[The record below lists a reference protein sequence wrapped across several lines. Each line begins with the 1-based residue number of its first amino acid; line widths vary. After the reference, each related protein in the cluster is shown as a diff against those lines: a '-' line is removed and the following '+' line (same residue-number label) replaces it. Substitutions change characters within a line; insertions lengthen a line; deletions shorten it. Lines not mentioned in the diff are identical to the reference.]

1 MSGPAGWR
9 EKLAWTAEPTPA
21 LALDEAKTALLII
34 DMQKCSTPDSDRGRH
49 MRNHAP
55 EIADAFFAYVR
66 DVVVPNQ
73 VRLLEFW
80 RKHGLRVV
88 YTTTGSFLANG
99 TDMSPRRQRR
109 DAARL
114 AAMGMTEHMHPH
126 AADYQIMNAVRPEP
140 GEIVIPK
147 NSAGAFNSSPID
159 QILRNM
165 GITGL
170 VIGGLITEACVEST
184 AREAADRGYDCI
196 LLDDGCAS
204 DLSRDI
210 HEATLFNFA
219 RTFGEVRSTQDV
231 LDHFEAKLSP
241 QPVSRLAAR
250 SSWQAS
256 RPL

>member
-1 MSGPAGWR
+1 MSGSAGWR
-9 EKLAWTAEPTPA
+9 EKLAWTAEPPPA
-21 LALDEAKTALLII
+21 LALDESKTALLII
-34 DMQKCSTPDSDRGRH
+34 DMQKCSAPDSDRGRH

-55 EIADAFFAYVR
+55 EIADAFFANVQ

-99 TDMSPRRQRR
+99 TDTSPRRQRR

-126 AADYQIMNAVRPEP
+126 AADYQIMDAVRPEP

-204 DLSRDI
+204 ELSRDI

-219 RTFGEVRSTQDV
+219 PTFGEVRSTQDV

-250 SSWQAS
+250 SS
-256 RPL
+256 